1 MRANNP
7 TGVLLVL
14 CTCPDEAAAAALGRL
29 LVERRLAACVN
40 VHGGVRSIYRWN
52 GKVDEDSEALM
63 VIKTTKTRYADVER
77 LIIEQHPYELP
88 EIIAV
93 PIEQGF
99 KQYMAWI
106 EDTTS

>member
-1 MRANNP
+1 M
-7 TGVLLVL
+7 
-14 CTCPDEAAAAALGRL
+14 
-29 LVERRLAACVN
+29 
-40 VHGGVRSIYRWN
+40 HGGVRSIYRWN
-52 GKVDEDSEALM
+52 DKVAEDTEALM
-63 VIKTTKTRYADVER
+63 VIKTTETRYADVER